1 MSYHTYHTGRTSPIP
16 TNSEQLKSSD
26 SRSPIISTTPIEKPS
41 GLNRTRQSLLV
52 APQKAGGS
60 YSSRAGA
67 RSPVEPL
74 ISSPLRIISSAMAS
88 APTSPERETP
98 GDVNVHARRSSDYAV
113 EAGRTAAHLG
123 NDDNGK
129 FDNTAASSEQ
139 PHAKK
144 RFLQSRERSQ
154 GRKGVAA
161 MMSGRLFPRSFSRG
175 RERDSS
181 RGSSSQ
187 RGSSLDSSATPSPD
201 RGRSPASG
209 GQSTH
214 IETLKA
220 SPGDSGKGQAFNMHD
235 SFNKSDEALVKPH
248 GNLPDYV
255 KPAVEEGGER
265 LAKDVFDRDKNM
277 IESSEDEPDS
287 SSDEDSTHEGER
299 GRRKKKHSDITSI
312 TPSDFEKPK
321 SDKSRQSEEQQV
333 SPKPSGHQE
342 KKPRKSALKPVVHPQ
357 TSFDIPTPRIQSV
370 AGTPYGSDDEAEI
383 GDIHRAQKL
392 GISMSAIDNGVRNRS
407 IRTIVRG
414 NFSSL
419 QEEGDGTRRRR
430 RKYLIA
436 TDLSEES
443 VYALE
448 WTIGTVLRD
457 GDTIFAIYV
466 MHEDSATAPAG
477 QVGEGAKMIKDAR
490 AVVGTQTK
498 EANQNSGSRTILG
511 RLGPG
516 TASKTHSADSRAS
529 SIAEAERVR
538 AVETVSQ
545 TCVKLLRKTVLQVR
559 IAVEVIHC
567 KNPKSMITEAID
579 ELEPTLVI
587 VGARGQSALKGVLLG
602 SFSNY
607 LLSNSSVPV
616 MVARRKLKRHT
627 WKDKLKGTAN
637 VRLSNNLVTPK
648 SLSQAIVD

>member
-1 MSYHTYHTGRTSPIP
+1 MSHHAGRTSP
-16 TNSEQLKSSD
+16 TEQLKSLD
-26 SRSPIISTTPIEKPS
+26 GRSTISTTSIKEKPP
-41 GLNRTRQSLLV
+41 GLNRALQNLLI
-52 APQKAGGS
+52 APQSKSAGGTT
-60 YSSRAGA
+60 YSPRAGGT

-74 ISSPLRIISSAMAS
+74 VSSPLRISYSDMAS
-88 APTSPERETP
+88 APSSPER
-98 GDVNVHARRSSDYAV
+98 HAAAREVFPRRSSDQV
-113 EAGRTAAHLG
+113 VDTVRSTTGRLST
-123 NDDNGK
+123 DDDDAK
-129 FDNTAASSEQ
+129 SDITTTSLEQ

-144 RFLQSRERSQ
+144 RFLQARDRSQ

-161 MMSGRLFPRSFSRG
+161 IMSGRLFPRSFSRG
-175 RERDSS
+175 RDRASS
-181 RGSSSQ
+181 QGPSQ
-187 RGSSLDSSATPSPD
+187 RGASLDSRSASSPE
-201 RGRSPASG
+201 RGRPSLPGSH
-209 GQSTH
+209 SVH
-214 IETLKA
+214 VETLTPT
-220 SPGDSGKGQAFNMHD
+220 SVGSGKGKSLNMHD
-235 SFNKSDEALVKPH
+235 AFNKSDEALARPH
-248 GNLPDYV
+248 GSGSLPDYI

-265 LAKDVFDRDKNM
+265 IAKDVFDRDKNM
-277 IESSEDEPDS
+277 IESSEDEANDT
-287 SSDEDSTHEGER
+287 SSDEDSTLEGVR
-299 GRRKKKHSDITSI
+299 GRKKKKDSDITSI

-321 SDKSRQSEEQQV
+321 SDDSKQSEERKV
-333 SPKPSGHQE
+333 SGVPSERQE
-342 KKPRKSALKPVVHPQ
+342 KKPRKSALKAVIHPQ
-357 TSFDIPTPRIQSV
+357 TSFDIPTPRVQSI
-370 AGTPYGSDDEAEI
+370 AGTPYGSEDEAEI

-392 GISMSAIDNGVRNRS
+392 SISMSTIDNGVYNRS

-414 NFSSL
+414 DFL
-419 QEEGDGTRRRR
+419 GPQDQGDGSRRRR

-457 GDTIFAIYV
+457 GDTIFAIYA
-466 MHEDSATAPAG
+466 MHEDSTTAASV
-477 QVGEGAKMIKDAR
+477 QVGEGARVMKDTT

-498 EANQNSGSRTILG
+498 EANQNYGSRTILG

-529 SIAEAERVR
+529 SITESERVR

-545 TCVKLLRKTVLQVR
+545 TCVKLLRKTLLQVR

-627 WKDKLKGTAN
+627 WKDKLKGTAH
-637 VRLSNNLVTPK
+637 VRLSNNLITPK
-648 SLSQAIVD
+648 SLSQAKVD

>member
-1 MSYHTYHTGRTSPIP
+1 MSYHTGRTSP
-16 TNSEQLKSSD
+16 TELKSLDGRSTISVTD
-26 SRSPIISTTPIEKPS
+26 KPSLSRALQTLHISPSKSAGGTTSLPRAGGIRSP
-41 GLNRTRQSLLV
+41 
-52 APQKAGGS
+52 
-60 YSSRAGA
+60 
-67 RSPVEPL
+67 EPL
-74 ISSPLRIISSAMAS
+74 ISSPLRINSSDMAS
-88 APTSPERETP
+88 APSSPERHTADREAFP
-98 GDVNVHARRSSDYAV
+98 RRSSDQVVDTVNSA
-113 EAGRTAAHLG
+113 AGRPTI
-123 NDDNGK
+123 DD
-129 FDNTAASSEQ
+129 DARPDVASTSLEQ

-144 RFLQSRERSQ
+144 RFLQARDRSQ
-154 GRKGVAA
+154 SRKGVAA
-161 MMSGRLFPRSFSRG
+161 IMSGRLFPRSFSRG
-175 RERDSS
+175 RDRDSS
-181 RGSSSQ
+181 RGSSQ
-187 RGSSLDSSATPSPD
+187 RGSSLDSRSASSPE
-201 RGRSPASG
+201 RGRPSSSDSHSVHVESLTPAPV
-209 GQSTH
+209 T
-214 IETLKA
+214 
-220 SPGDSGKGQAFNMHD
+220 SGKGNSLNMHD
-235 SFNKSDEALVKPH
+235 TFNKSDEALAKPH
-248 GNLPDYV
+248 GSLPDYI
-255 KPAVEEGGER
+255 KPTAVEEGGER

-277 IESSEDEPDS
+277 IESSEDEANDT
-287 SSDEDSTHEGER
+287 SSDEDSTLEGVR
-299 GRRKKKHSDITSI
+299 GRKKKKDSDITSI
-312 TPSDFEKPK
+312 MPSDFEKSK
-321 SDKSRQSEEQQV
+321 EYNSKQAEEQKV
-333 SPKPSGHQE
+333 PDLPSGRQE
-342 KKPRKSALKPVVHPQ
+342 KKPRKSALKAVVHPQ
-357 TSFDIPTPRIQSV
+357 TSFDIPTPRVQSV
-370 AGTPYGSDDEAEI
+370 AGTPYGSEDEAEI

-392 GISMSAIDNGVRNRS
+392 SISMSAIDNGVHNRS

-414 NFSSL
+414 NFSSP
-419 QEEGDGTRRRR
+419 QDQGDGIRRRR

-457 GDTIFAIYV
+457 GDTIFAIYA
-466 MHEDSATAPAG
+466 MHEDSTTASG
-477 QVGEGAKMIKDAR
+477 VQVGEGAKVMKDTT

-498 EANQNSGSRTILG
+498 EANQNYGSRTILG

-607 LLSNSSVPV
+607 LLSSSSVPV

-648 SLSQAIVD
+648 SLAQAKVD